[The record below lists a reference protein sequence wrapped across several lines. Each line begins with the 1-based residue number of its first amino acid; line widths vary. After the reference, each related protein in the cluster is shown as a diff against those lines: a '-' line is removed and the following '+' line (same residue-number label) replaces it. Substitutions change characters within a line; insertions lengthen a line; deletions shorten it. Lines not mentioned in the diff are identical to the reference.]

1 MEKYAG
7 DRSMP
12 AAFRGQVSQ
21 WLSEYSE
28 TNHARMLKVVETL
41 KRMDGDRYHSLSAAD
56 KGEVFKI
63 GCDIGSAGGIDAQQA
78 CFYVAANFIAPADK
92 RVACVKYL
100 WNGAGD
106 WEM

>member
-41 KRMDGDRYHSLSAAD
+41 KRMDGDRYLRCRRPTGVKCLRSGATLAALA
-56 KGEVFKI
+56 E
-63 GCDIGSAGGIDAQQA
+63 
-78 CFYVAANFIAPADK
+78 
-92 RVACVKYL
+92 
-100 WNGAGD
+100 
-106 WEM
+106 